1 MVAVVAAN
9 SATKKLTCN
18 KRRKVLMSH
27 SPRNT
32 ASHCCVPPAT
42 YADANCSEAQVTV
55 TSASMIMNP
64 NLANELREDY

>member
-9 SATKKLTCN
+9 SATKKPICD

-32 ASHCCVPPAT
+32 ASHCCVPSTT
-42 YADANCSEAQVTV
+42 YADATFSEAQVT
-55 TSASMIMNP
+55 
-64 NLANELREDY
+64 DYLCLL